1 MVAHGLAIALWLGS
15 VALYGA
21 AFFFPEVHR
30 RHDFFWSGVAAFYGL
45 VLWFDAAQ
53 ISSTELLGHGA
64 SLALLGWLGW
74 QTLTLRRKRTPL
86 DLQTPLTDESW
97 PTFWAS
103 LQRSGLGWAKATPL
117 GRWLPEAWES
127 PPAVD
132 LAIAV
137 AEIRA
142 SSLKDVDYE
151 FVDELAGDPELE
163 SGARAIAPA
172 EPTPA
177 PMPSKPRS
185 PKNKSKQPVGR
196 SQPAPAA
203 PKPAAPNSQP
213 IPQPGRIAGL
223 RNWLGNL
230 VKARPSAKPSREVIE
245 IPPRPS
251 PLDRKRSKQ
260 EGSKQ
265 EGPKRKTSK
274 RAVID
279 IPPRPSPLDRKRPS
293 ASAQPP
299 QGADSSPDLGPA
311 VTIVDATVVDAAPGE
326 SINREKADL
335 ETDGLEAIAPPSPAE
350 SAEPTTPIPAPE
362 PRPAPPEASSENAW
376 DNDDSNWIED

>member
-15 VALYGA
+15 VVLYGA

-64 SLALLGWLGW
+64 SLTLLGWLGW

-103 LQRSGLGWAKATPL
+103 LQKAGLGWAKATPL
-117 GRWLPEAWES
+117 GRWLPAAWES
-127 PPAVD
+127 PPTVD
-132 LAIAV
+132 LAMAV

-163 SGARAIAPA
+163 SGTRAIAPA
-172 EPTPA
+172 EPPPA
-177 PMPSKPRS
+177 SMPPKPRSLKPRSLKPRS
-185 PKNKSKQPVGR
+185 PKSKQPMGR
-196 SQPAPAA
+196 SQPTPTA
-203 PKPAAPNSQP
+203 PKPAAPTSQP
-213 IPQPGRIAGL
+213 GQIAGL

-260 EGSKQ
+260 KVSNG

-274 RAVID
+274 REVID
-279 IPPRPSPLDRKRPS
+279 IPPRPSPLDRKRPP
-293 ASAQPP
+293 AAAAPP
-299 QGADSSPDLGPA
+299 DPDPSPA
-311 VTIVDATVVDAAPGE
+311 VTIVDTAAVE
-326 SINREKADL
+326 SGD
-335 ETDGLEAIAPPSPAE
+335 AIAPQ
-350 SAEPTTPIPAPE
+350 TPLPE
-362 PRPAPPEASSENAW
+362 PATNNPPTPALENRPAPQDSSSESTW
-376 DNDDSNWIED
+376 DNDDSNWIDD